1 MSNLS
6 QFLTEQNEHRPKQTA
21 KIRGSK
27 PSGTTD
33 DDEGRRGL
41 HRHQEDDEDG
51 RMDNFE
57 DEGLRDDRRA
67 S

>member
-6 QFLTEQNEHRPKQTA
+6 QFFVEQEENRPKQTA
-21 KIRGSK
+21 KIRGRK

-41 HRHQEDDEDG
+41 HRHHDDEEDG
-51 RMDNFE
+51 RMDNME
-57 DEGLRDDRRA
+57 DEGLRDDRKA